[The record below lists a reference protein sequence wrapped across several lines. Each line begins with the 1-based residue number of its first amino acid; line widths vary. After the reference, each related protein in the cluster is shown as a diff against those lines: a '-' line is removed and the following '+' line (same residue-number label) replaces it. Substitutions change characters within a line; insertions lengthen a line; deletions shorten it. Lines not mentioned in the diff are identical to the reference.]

1 MKGDREVMQRAGQTK
16 KRRFITGFS
25 GLRTIG
31 VLGVILYHL
40 NPNIFRGGYLGVPI
54 FLALAGYLI
63 ADQVM
68 RELRSTG
75 HFRLRRFYGRRLKKI
90 YPTLIVMLFAT
101 STYIVLFQRN
111 LLANLHKIVA
121 ANLLN
126 YYNWWQIFNG
136 QSYFERFANNES
148 PFTHM
153 WTLSIENQFYIFG
166 PLLIILLFH
175 LFKNNRKW
183 LFNAALLISVIS
195 GLLMAVLYQPH
206 VDPSRLYYGTD
217 TRLFSIFLGVALAFV
232 WPTDRLR
239 GKVGNRDRWTLDVAG
254 LIGIAGM
261 LWLIF
266 TLDAQ
271 NSWTYRGGMFLF
283 TLFTVLAIAV
293 IAHPGADWNRIMS
306 NPFFDWV
313 GSRSYGLYVY
323 QFPVMIF
330 FESKF
335 PDVANHPILYPVIE
349 VVLIVAISEVSYRW
363 IEKPIGQFDFRRI
376 GEWFSDLFH
385 GNTPQEW
392 ITRTVSAIVALIMV
406 GGSVAVVQGAQTN
419 PDAAD
424 KSELAQKIK
433 ANAKANDKR
442 SKSQLAAIKK
452 ANEEKKKAAQNKS
465 LSESLSKSQS
475 AAEESRAKEHP
486 VNQDLEK
493 YGLTQVQLQR
503 AQQLPITAFGDSVMI
518 DGQPLLT
525 RIFPKIY
532 IQANVGQQMVNTI
545 DSVKNLSAQGAMA
558 DVVLVGLGTNGP
570 FTMDQLDQFMQAV
583 GQNRRV
589 YWINARVP
597 TRQWQGQVNS
607 TLADAAKRYA
617 NLHIIDWFAYANP
630 HNDWFWND
638 QVHPNNT
645 GSPYYATF
653 VAKEVL
659 NGEKNAQQAP
669 EKK

>member
-1 MKGDREVMQRAGQTK
+1 MQRAGQTK

-25 GLRTIG
+25 GLRTLG

-40 NPNIFRGGYLGVPI
+40 NPNVFRGGYLGVPI

-111 LLANLHKIVA
+111 LLANLHKIIA

-126 YYNWWQIFNG
+126 YYNFWQISNG
-136 QSYFERFANNES
+136 QSYFDRFANNES

-166 PLLIILLFH
+166 PLLIILLFK
-175 LFKNNRKW
+175 LLKNRNGW
-183 LFNAALLISVIS
+183 MANIALAISVVS
-195 GLLMAVLYQPH
+195 ALLMAFLYQPG
-206 VDPSRLYYGTD
+206 VDPSRIYYGTD
-217 TRLFSIFLGVALAFV
+217 TRLYGIFLGVALAFV

-239 GKVGNRDRWTLDVAG
+239 TAVARSDRWLLDGMG
-254 LIGIAGM
+254 LVGMAGM
-261 LWLIF
+261 LWLLF
-266 TLDAQ
+266 MLDAQ
-271 NSWTYRGGMFLF
+271 SAWTYRGGMV
-283 TLFTVLAIAV
+283 LFTVFTVLTIAV
-293 IAHPGADWNRIMS
+293 VAHPGADWNRILT
-306 NPFFDWV
+306 NPVFDWV

-335 PDVANHPILYPVIE
+335 PDIANHPILYPVIE

-363 IEKPIGQFDFRRI
+363 IERPIGQFDFSQLKTWFQGLLRNDSRKGWTNRI
-376 GEWFSDLFH
+376 AAAL
-385 GNTPQEW
+385 
-392 ITRTVSAIVALIMV
+392 VALILV
-406 GGSVAVVQGAQTN
+406 GGSVGVVQGSQTK
-419 PDAAD
+419 AHGAD
-424 KSELAQKIK
+424 QSALAKRIK
-433 ANAKANDKR
+433 KNQAENDKR
-442 SKSQLAAIKK
+442 SKAQLAAIKS
-452 ANEEKKKAAQNKS
+452 ANAEKKKAAKDKS

-486 VNQDLEK
+486 VNKDLEQ

-503 AQQLPITAFGDSVMI
+503 AQQMPITAFGDSVMI

-532 IQANVGQQMVNTI
+532 MEAKVGQQMITTI
-545 DSVKNLSAQGAMA
+545 SRVQALAQQGAMA

-570 FTMDQLDQFMQAV
+570 FSTDQLDQFMQAI
-583 GQNRRV
+583 GPNRRV
-589 YWINARVP
+589 YWINAHVP

-607 TLADAAKRYA
+607 MLNEAAKHYK
-617 NLHIIDWFAYANP
+617 NLHVIDWYNYSTP
-630 HNDWFWND
+630 HPEWFSDD
-638 QVHPNNT
+638 QVHPNPT

-653 VAKEVL
+653 VAKGIL
-659 NGEKNAQQAP
+659 TGEQQAQ
-669 EKK
+669 EQKNQQ